1 MKSATV
7 GTAGHVDHG
16 KSTLVEALT
25 AINPDRLIEEQERG
39 LTIDLGFAWFTLP
52 SGREVSVVDVP
63 GHERFVHNMLA
74 GIGGIDA
81 VMLVIAADEGVMPQ
95 TREHLDIIELL
106 DINTG
111 VVVLTKVDSV
121 DEEWMQLV
129 EADVHTFLSL
139 SPLAHAPMVRVSS
152 LKRRGLND
160 LRQALDRVL
169 DGCPP
174 RKETGRAR
182 LPIDRVFTM
191 PGFGTVVTGTL
202 SGGELTTGDQ
212 LVVYPGGRS
221 VRVRALQSHRETNE
235 KVGPGRRVAV
245 NLGGVS
251 HGEIARGSVLA
262 APGPV
267 LETQRVDARL
277 RMLASAPRELRPG
290 ERVGLH
296 VGTCE
301 LTASLRLLERD
312 PIAPGSEGWVQ
323 WRLSEPIAAVRGDRY
338 VIRRLSPP
346 MTIGGGI
353 IHNAQARHLPRG
365 NVEVLEKLEY
375 AATANPRLL
384 VQQLLGTEVVGLN
397 ELARRTELSDIE
409 FRDVIASLEDSGDL
423 RVLGSFV
430 ADPTVVLAKFKTLV
444 SHVGRYHEQNPTGP
458 GLTIGELARLLNL
471 PNTVVTN
478 LVRMKPNGE
487 TLRLQGFRVSHA
499 QHQLRLDAKD
509 EAAAQRLLTI
519 LDTGGVSPLPATRG
533 SGATVGGVSPPS
545 LSHAFRTSG
554 AQQHVVDVLVAER
567 RLIVMAEDLAISKTV
582 FTSWVGAV
590 RPLFDNGTR
599 VTVADVRDELVT
611 SRKFALS
618 FLEYLDS
625 QQVTRRV
632 GDVRVWL
639 SRPDHAD

>member
-1 MKSATV
+1 MESATV

-74 GIGGIDA
+74 GAGGIDA

-106 DINTG
+106 NINTG

-121 DEEWMQLV
+121 DEEWIQLV
-129 EADVHTFLSL
+129 EADVHKFLSH
-139 SPLAHAPMVRVSS
+139 SSLADVPMVRVSAV
-152 LKRRGLND
+152 KQQGLND
-160 LRQALDRVL
+160 LRQELDFVL
-169 DGCPP
+169 DGCPS

-191 PGFGTVVTGTL
+191 AGFGTVVTGTL
-202 SGGELTTGDQ
+202 SGGELATGDQ
-212 LVVYPGGRS
+212 LGVYPGGRS

-251 HGEIARGSVLA
+251 HVEIARGSVLA
-262 APGPV
+262 APGAV
-267 LETQRVDARL
+267 LETHRVDARL
-277 RMLASAPRELRPG
+277 RMLASAPRDLRPG

-312 PIAPGSEGWVQ
+312 PISPGSEGWVQ
-323 WRLSEPIAAVRGDRY
+323 WRLSEPIAAARGDRY

-353 IHNAQARHLPRG
+353 IHNAQARRLPRG
-365 NVEVLEKLEY
+365 NVEVLEKLEH
-375 AATANPRLL
+375 AATANPCLL
-384 VQQLLGTEVVGLN
+384 VQQLLGSAAVVGLN

-409 FRDVIASLEDSGDL
+409 FRDAIASLENSGDL

-430 ADPTVVLAKFKTLV
+430 ADTTVVLAKVKTLV
-444 SHVGRYHEQNPTGP
+444 AYVGRYHEQNPTGP
-458 GLTIGELARLLNL
+458 GITIGELARLLNL
-471 PNTVVTN
+471 PDAVVTDLGLLEAN
-478 LVRMKPNGE
+478 QG
-487 TLRLQGFRVSHA
+487 TLRLDGSRVSDA
-499 QHQLRLDAKD
+499 QHQLQLDAKD

-519 LDTGGVSPLPATRG
+519 LEIGGA
-533 SGATVGGVSPPS
+533 SPPS
-545 LSHAFRTSG
+545 LSDALRNSG

-567 RLIVMAEDLAISKTV
+567 RLIVLAHDLAISKAV
-582 FTSWVGAV
+582 FTSWVAAV

-639 SRPDHAD
+639 SRPDDAD